1 MCDHRTFLISILI
14 HFTITCHVPLKY
26 ECRVANAV
34 FTNNNNTK
42 KTMHIS
48 RWQTFIGAVLLLLS
62 GKLGWVEM
70 SRITRYILYT
80 ASGFI
85 HNCFQW
91 L

>member
-14 HFTITCHVPLKY
+14 HFTITCRVPLKY
-26 ECRVANAV
+26 EWRVANAV
-34 FTNNNNTK
+34 FTNMRK
-42 KTMHIS
+42 KTMHLS

-70 SRITRYILYT
+70 SRITRYFLYT
-80 ASGFI
+80 ASGFMLS
-85 HNCFQW
+85 CVQW